1 MTWMSCFKFLKFK
14 LLDFI
19 SVLPFELV
27 LKPALRL
34 NSFDF
39 HLLNFIGP
47 QSAILKA

>member
-1 MTWMSCFKFLKFK
+1 MMWMSCFKFLKFK
-14 LLDFI
+14 LLDFNRI
-19 SVLPFELV
+19 LPFDPV

-39 HLLNFIGP
+39 HVLDFIGP